1 MEKKVCSY
9 TEKNERLQ
17 LVAIWNDCGNM
28 LLSFEIRVNRQ
39 VLYHFLPG
47 QALHARLCFY
57 HCVHELCINRSRAML
72 NLTS

>member
-28 LLSFEIRVNRQ
+28 LLAFEIRVNRQ
-39 VLYHFLPG
+39 VLYHFVPCEVV
-47 QALHARLCFY
+47 HARLCFY
-57 HCVHELCINRSRAML
+57 HCVHELCVNRSRAML
-72 NLTS
+72 NLTD